1 MKELGYL
8 IHRLYLKMGD
18 CLLSEGIS
26 PTDHESKR

>member
-8 IHRLYLKMGD
+8 ITRLYLKMGD

-26 PTDHESKR
+26 PTDQRE